1 MMATVTQS
9 MNELENEFIQEMM
22 LKEESYDQNATF

>member
-9 MNELENEFIQEMM
+9 MNDLENEFIQEMM
-22 LKEESYDQNATF
+22 LKEESYDQNETF